1 MESREARV
9 MGTVTGQQIS
19 FVADTG
25 ATLFLLT
32 PWSGPSEQS
41 HTPVM
46 GISGTNSFLQQ
57 TPKVLCSFGLVPF
70 THYFLIM
77 PQSLI
82 PLLGQDIFHK
92 LGAALHIPPLN
103 STTIFLLQ
111 QIPAAPPLL
120 KPPDFL
126 SPLIPEFQIDSWVS
140 DTQHPQVAHHH
151 KPLLITLK
159 DPTIFDTIP
168 QYPLHPSTLPGLK
181 SIISQ
186 LLQAQLLILICS
198 PQNTPIVGVKKPNSD
213 YQLVQDL
220 RKINELSYPPI
231 PWFPILIPFFLLF
244 LQLPGSSQH

>member
-1 MESREARV
+1 
-9 MGTVTGQQIS
+9 
-19 FVADTG
+19 
-25 ATLFLLT
+25 
-32 PWSGPSEQS
+32 
-41 HTPVM
+41 
-46 GISGTNSFLQQ
+46 
-57 TPKVLCSFGLVPF
+57 
-70 THYFLIM
+70 M

-198 PQNTPIVGVKKPNSD
+198 PHNTPIVGVKKPNSD
-213 YQLVQDL
+213 YRLVQDL
-220 RKINELSYPPI
+220 RNINEAVLPTYPMVPNPYTLLSTI
-231 PWFPILIPFFLLF
+231 PATIQFFTVLDLKDALLSPYTLHPNF
-244 LQLPGSSQH
+244 CSPLPGQTLTPFSPNCSCGLFCPRDSGTTPTISARL